1 MANIPLYIFNTI
13 SLSVHLS
20 MDSLFPYLG
29 SSKQCCSEQR
39 DCRYLSAFVFS
50 FSEDKYSEV
59 DLDGSYDISI
69 FIFWGASVLSSL
81 VAVPTSPLAVHKHF
95 LFSTLCAVCLVTQSC
110 PTLCNPRDCSPPG
123 SSAMG
128 FSRQEYWSGC
138 HALLQG
144 IFPTQAL
151 NPGLPHCRQILYHL
165 SHKGSP
171 H

>member
-1 MANIPLYIFNTI
+1 MCVCVCVCVCTHTAF

-69 FIFWGASVLSSL
+69 FIF
-81 VAVPTSPLAVHKHF
+81 
-95 LFSTLCAVCLVTQSC
+95 
-110 PTLCNPRDCSPPG
+110 
-123 SSAMG
+123 
-128 FSRQEYWSGC
+128 
-138 HALLQG
+138 
-144 IFPTQAL
+144 
-151 NPGLPHCRQILYHL
+151 
-165 SHKGSP
+165 
-171 H
+171 